1 LDDEEIKYMYMD
13 GVNFKIRIRKSDRTT
28 SIETIPMLIVIDVA
42 NNNRKKFLTIQMGDK
57 DKAST

>member
-1 LDDEEIKYMYMD
+1 MD

>member
-1 LDDEEIKYMYMD
+1 MDDEEIKYMYMD

>member
-1 LDDEEIKYMYMD
+1 MDDEEIKYMYMD
-13 GVNFKIRIRKSDRTT
+13 GVNFKINIRMSERIK
-28 SIETIPMLIVIDVA
+28 SIETMPMLIFIDVA